1 MAHNVFIS
9 HSSEDA
15 KEAKVICT
23 LLESN
28 GMQCWMAPRDVQ
40 GGFSFPDAIVDAILE
55 SCVILLIFSPRSD
68 SSEHVRREI
77 AFAFKAGKSILPFCI
92 EQFTP
97 SKFMSYFFSSVQV
110 MDAAVPPLEN
120 HLERL
125 VLSVHALLNP
135 NLVPAM
141 VNAPAPVY
149 RKALREEH
157 IQEAVYEMLVAEE
170 KVSRQIATRL
180 DNLKKQLQDLMQT
193 EKQIQLEAA
202 RFDLLD
208 QIARGVTRVH
218 YTITIYEQQIQSLE
232 ETWMEFQQHCL
243 NPKRTDNG

>member
-1 MAHNVFIS
+1 MAHHVLIS
-9 HSSEDA
+9 HSAEDA

-40 GGFSFPDAIVDAILE
+40 GGSSFPDAIVDAILE
-55 SCVILLIFSPRSD
+55 SRVILLLFSPRSD

-77 AFAFKAGKSILPFCI
+77 ALAFKAGKSILPFCI

-110 MDAAVPPLEN
+110 MDAVVPPLEN

-135 NLVPAM
+135 NL
-141 VNAPAPVY
+141 APAIVHAPVAID
-149 RKALREEH
+149 RKALREEQV
-157 IQEAVYEMLVAEE
+157 QEAVYEMIVAEE
-170 KVSRQIATRL
+170 KTFRQIAMRL
-180 DNLKKQLQDLMQT
+180 DNLKKQLQNLMQA
-193 EKQIQLEAA
+193 EQQIQLEAA

-208 QIARGVTRVH
+208 QIARGMTKVH
-218 YTITIYEQQIQSLE
+218 YTITTYEQQIQSLE
-232 ETWMEFQQHCL
+232 ETWMEFQQHRM